1 MAPPY
6 TSREQ
11 IQGLVHQYASA
22 CRVPYHLALAVLETE
37 SDYFPFAESEKGA
50 KGLMQLMPLLLKHY
64 GVDDPFDP
72 DQNIK
77 AGIQHMGVLLD
88 TYGGDQERAVA
99 AYFAGE
105 PAVNRAQTLDELGPK
120 TQAYVPR
127 VLGRMAQLQET
138 SPTAGGVPSDLG
150 GASTEDLR
158 ALLGSGDITEEQ
170 AREAARRSTQ
180 WIYPTVELAGD
191 AMVDDDGQIMDDG
204 DPRREGIL
212 ISYPSSKGHDWHGQ
226 WTAGPSPQE
235 IHQIFMEVD
244 PQGVVTRED
253 AATVAA
259 MGTSLA
265 PTVGRAARRAV
276 TRDAAKRAALKL
288 GTKAVP
294 GIGWGITGATAVA
307 GAGGDLYRQF
317 QIPDEVSGYT
327 IESWPRKNII
337 GIEYEGAPKT
347 AQDAAHSAMIAGLV
361 EGLGEAAGGALANV
375 AGRLGRWWKGTG
387 FNRPALIEATQRF
400 PEVPDVLART
410 GTNPTQAS
418 FDAATKAQGALDET
432 APQVVEQYGGTI
444 NAMPVIEEAMK
455 GLSGPEHDIN
465 RLMVQRALGL
475 ELPGQAEGVSK
486 AMRKEF
492 IDKTIVPPVALATVG
507 KYSRVS
513 DLGKVRKYGGKTITT
528 DHGLSLRVADKLRKA
543 ANVAAR
549 PVFTGG
555 SQSGAS
561 AQAKVQQ
568 AVARALKKHIGQAMS
583 ARDRAKW
590 EQLLRQ
596 SHQWNVA
603 GGLAALSSKSGMP
616 GVLQGGLAF
625 GAAPAVT
632 GLGYGVGGPLGA
644 AAGLTTGLGLSQLS
658 PLGRSMLGQTIVDY
672 GATRLPQNVGRAGA
686 MDRNRGALDVQP
698 RPWFNMG
705 PMPGQDIWDAVSDY
719 RDAGPSPSIENGHL
733 PEGTPKSP
741 PSGLSHILRR
751 FVGPQTQ

>member
-1 MAPPY
+1 
-6 TSREQ
+6 
-11 IQGLVHQYASA
+11 
-22 CRVPYHLALAVLETE
+22 LALAVLETE
-37 SDYFPFAESEKGA
+37 SDYLPFAESEKGA
-50 KGLMQLMPLLLKHY
+50 KGLMQLMPLLLDHY

-77 AGIQHMGVLLD
+77 AGIQHIGVLLD

-138 SPTAGGVPSDLG
+138 SPAAGGVPSDLG

-158 ALLGSGDITEEQ
+158 ALLGRGAITEEQ

-180 WIYPTVELAGD
+180 WIYPTVELASD

-212 ISYPSSKGHDWHGQ
+212 ISYPPSKGHDWNGQ

-265 PTVGRAARRAV
+265 PMAGRAARRAV
-276 TRDAAKRAALKL
+276 TRDAAKRAALQL

-294 GIGWGITGATAVA
+294 GIGWGMTAATAVA

-317 QIPDEVSGYT
+317 QVPDEVLGYA
-327 IESWPRKNII
+327 IESWPRENFI

-347 AQDAAHSAMIAGLV
+347 AQDAAYSAMIAGMV

-387 FNRPALIEATQRF
+387 FNRPALIDATKLLPEAT
-400 PEVPDVLART
+400 DVLART
-410 GTNPTQAS
+410 GTGPTQAS
-418 FDAATKAQGALDET
+418 VDAATKAQRALNE
-432 APQVVEQYGGTI
+432 AAQQVVEQYGGTI
-444 NAMPVIEEAMK
+444 KAMPVIEEAMER
-455 GLSGPEHDIN
+455 LRGPESGIN

-475 ELPGQAEGVSK
+475 KELPSSAEGVSDAWRK
-486 AMRKEF
+486 AFTDQMPTPSGE
-492 IDKTIVPPVALATVG
+492 I
-507 KYSRVS
+507 
-513 DLGKVRKYGGKTITT
+513 ITT
-528 DHGLSLRVADKLRKA
+528 DRGLSLGMADELRKA
-543 ANVAAR
+543 ANVASR
-549 PVFTGG
+549 PLFTGG

-596 SHQWNVA
+596 SHQWNIA
-603 GGLAALSSKSGMP
+603 GGLADISSKSGMP

-658 PLGRSMLGQTIVDY
+658 PRGRSALGQAIVNY
-672 GATRLPQNVGRAGA
+672 GTTPLPQNIGRALV
-686 MDRNRGALDVQP
+686 MDRNRGALDVPP

-705 PMPGQDIWDAVSDY
+705 PIPGQDIWDAVSDY
-719 RDAGPSPSIENGHL
+719 RDAGSPPPIENTG
-733 PEGTPKSP
+733 PT
-741 PSGLSHILRR
+741 RR
-751 FVGPQTQ
+751 PLAMRVGRTQ